1 MGGRDSRI
9 SEPGA
14 SSWQRSGRRRRGG
27 DEKLAAG
34 GGSDLFFF
42 RSVIERQCRDGL
54 SVTFRVR
61 GPSRV
66 ELSAVSMVRKSA
78 GELRVGGREPG

>member
-14 SSWQRSGRRRRGG
+14 SSWQRSA
-27 DEKLAAG
+27 AAG
-34 GGSDLFFF
+34 TKNSMAGGRVRGGSDLFF

-54 SVTFRVR
+54 SGTFRV
-61 GPSRV
+61 GGFSMV
-66 ELSAVSMVRKSA
+66 ELSALSLVRKSDRS
-78 GELRVGGREPG
+78 GSRCDFI